1 MPVDRYHLLVKKSE
15 SLAQRYKS
23 YWYIDVQNSITRHCR
38 PMCTSVGRGT
48 IRFLVNNEYFRSLL
62 SPSIGDGGG
71 LHPTRMT
78 AKELQVAI
86 KSELGVDVSLAN
98 IFKARTQVES
108 GSWDDYRDS
117 YLLLEKW
124 IEEYTSL
131 NKGSR
136 GVVMSPVRSSRG
148 NSFSGAFL
156 ANGTII
162 HLVKT
167 VGLRLLG
174 QDFCHIT
181 HRWYSGKVMVIEARL
196 GTNTIVPLAVG
207 VFASWKEEGSVAG
220 DETEENT
227 AFMWDQLKATGLNEW
242 LSRESGPLTII
253 TDRGKAILAGVRRAM
268 PEADVI
274 FCCFHLLCNINQHCR
289 EQHAP
294 CLTKK
299 GKRTCP
305 ATEPFFWQA
314 QSAVT
319 VRQFDEA
326 MTLLQEHNPVAHD
339 YLDAIDHK
347 CWARY
352 AQCKEPNDSSGNRG
366 SYIRTYGVRC
376 NNNTESENARLRH
389 NLSRSS
395 DPSLYL
401 PSSSQG

>member
-181 HRWYSGKVMVIEARL
+181 HRY
-196 GTNTIVPLAVG
+196 TT
-207 VFASWKEEGSVAG
+207 
-220 DETEENT
+220 
-227 AFMWDQLKATGLNEW
+227 
-242 LSRESGPLTII
+242 
-253 TDRGKAILAGVRRAM
+253 
-268 PEADVI
+268 
-274 FCCFHLLCNINQHCR
+274 
-289 EQHAP
+289 
-294 CLTKK
+294 
-299 GKRTCP
+299 
-305 ATEPFFWQA
+305 
-314 QSAVT
+314 
-319 VRQFDEA
+319 
-326 MTLLQEHNPVAHD
+326 
-339 YLDAIDHK
+339 
-347 CWARY
+347 
-352 AQCKEPNDSSGNRG
+352 
-366 SYIRTYGVRC
+366 
-376 NNNTESENARLRH
+376 
-389 NLSRSS
+389 
-395 DPSLYL
+395 
-401 PSSSQG
+401 